1 MKAKRQGAPP
11 YSPLVSRLALALV
24 LLGPASAFAEAGSG
38 GRVVVLADPLLAAEA
53 DALVEALSV
62 KLAAE
67 GVSVTRKERFQPPGD
82 EESGEQEGGD
92 PELLWIVHVRQLS
105 ERMLLVAVDNAAS
118 SGPEDVVRELRRGAD
133 PEATGWTIALMVAE
147 LVLPYVDE
155 DEESAPLGAGLAI
168 IEPPEVGGARIE
180 SGEPTVVYP
189 HLRLLAL
196 GMEGHYHPGD
206 DDIAAGP
213 RFALE
218 GAVAE
223 RFFATLEIAWVGWAR
238 SSLRGVQVSASS
250 LPIRAGLGLIILPGG
265 IVEISIRG
273 GVSVGF
279 SIYRSGDGTQQ
290 RTDVTFSPRIPLR
303 LRVVFRVHGPWGV
316 YVDGGAAFALVQDEL
331 RNSGRPVHRQDWVV
345 PAFGLGAQLWLD

>member
-1 MKAKRQGAPP
+1 MKAKRQNAPP
-11 YSPLVSRLALALV
+11 YSSIVSRLALALV
-24 LLGPASAFAEAGSG
+24 LLGPAAAFAEAGSG
-38 GRVVVLADPLLAAEA
+38 GRVVVLAEPLLAAEA
-53 DALVEALSV
+53 DALLEALSV
-62 KLAAE
+62 KLASN
-67 GVSVTRKERFQPPGD
+67 GVSVTKKERPEPTGEEESVVQDGD
-82 EESGEQEGGD
+82 E

-118 SGPEDVVRELRRGAD
+118 SGPDDVVREVRRGAD
-133 PEATGWTIALMVAE
+133 PEATGWTIALMVEE

-155 DEESAPLGAGLAI
+155 DGESAPLGAGLAI
-168 IEPPEVGGARIE
+168 IEPPEVGGVRNE
-180 SGEPTVVYP
+180 SSEPIVAYP

-196 GMEGHYHPGD
+196 GMEGQYHPGN

-223 RFFATLEIAWVGWAR
+223 RFVATLGIAWVGWTR
-238 SSLRGVQVSASS
+238 TSLRGVRVSASS
-250 LPIRAGLGLIILPGG
+250 LPIRASLGFVLLPGG

-279 SIYRSGDGTQQ
+279 SIYRSDDGTQQ

-316 YVDGGAAFALVQDEL
+316 YVDGGAAFALVRDEL
-331 RNSGRPVHRQDWVV
+331 RNSGRPVHRQDWIF